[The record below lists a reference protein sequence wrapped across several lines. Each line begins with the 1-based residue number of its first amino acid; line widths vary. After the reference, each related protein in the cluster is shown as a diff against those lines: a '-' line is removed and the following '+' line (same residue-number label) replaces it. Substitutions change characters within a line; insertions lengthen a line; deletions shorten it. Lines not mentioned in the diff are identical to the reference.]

1 MKQILILRT
10 KFQDGKSVRKGKL
23 IAQGAHASVS
33 AVFDGLSRPETK
45 KHVED
50 WFKYG
55 QAKIA
60 VYVHSEDELLDLW
73 EKIQASGLASS
84 IIRDSGKT
92 EFGGV
97 PTLTAIAVG
106 PAPSELIDPITR
118 HLPLL

>member
-10 KFQDGKSVRKGKL
+10 KYPNNNGIRKGKL

-33 AVFDGLSRPETK
+33 AVFDGLNKTETRK
-45 KHVED
+45 YVED
-50 WFKYG
+50 WFEYG

-60 VYVHSEDELLDLW
+60 VYVQHEEELIELW
-73 EKIQASGLASS
+73 HKIQATGLPCSL
-84 IIRDSGKT
+84 IRDAGKT

-97 PTLTAIAVG
+97 PTITAVGFG
-106 PAPSELIDPITR
+106 PAPNDIIDSITR

>member
-10 KFQDGKSVRKGKL
+10 KYPTTNGLRKGKL
-23 IAQGAHASVS
+23 VAQGAHASVS
-33 AVFDGLSRPETK
+33 AVFDGLSKTTTK

-60 VYVHSEDELLDLW
+60 VYVHTEEELLALW
-73 EKIQASGLASS
+73 DKIQATGLACS
-84 IIRDSGKT
+84 IIRDAGKT

-97 PTLTAIAVG
+97 PTITAVGFG
-106 PAPSELIDPITR
+106 PAPTELIDPITR
-118 HLPLL
+118 ELPLL